1 MSRSFGDLVAASV
14 GVISEPEVNF
24 YNIENHDRFLIVA
37 SDGLWEFIQS
47 QYAVEM
53 VGNLLEKG
61 KIDEAC
67 NRLVEESTM
76 LWECNEG
83 AVDDTTIV
91 LVIIKKS

>member
-1 MSRSFGDLVAASV
+1 
-14 GVISEPEVNF
+14 
-24 YNIENHDRFLIVA
+24 
-37 SDGLWEFIQS
+37 
-47 QYAVEM
+47 M